1 MQVPPTEQT
10 VSDENTSGARRVI
23 TGLGASGGI
32 VIGRAFVLDR
42 QIVHVSRKPIAPD
55 AVQDECKRLHD
66 GVAESIDQLK
76 RLKSQSS
83 AKESAASEELGF
95 LLDAYI
101 HMLTQSRLVRGA
113 EELIVS
119 KNSMPYMRSMK

>member
-1 MQVPPTEQT
+1 MQVPPKNQT
-10 VSDENTSGARRVI
+10 VTDEHVTGVRRVI

-42 QIVHVSRKPIAPD
+42 QYIQVSRKPIAED
-55 AVQDECKRLHD
+55 AVQAECKRLHD

-83 AKESAASEELGF
+83 STDSAASEELGF
-95 LLDAYI
+95 LMDAYI
-101 HMLTQSRLVRGA
+101 HMLTQSRLVRDRKS
-113 EELIVS
+113 VV
-119 KNSMPYMRSMK
+119 